1 MSEGFDD
8 PSFDSVE
15 YINGRFPNEESLES
29 LDRCIESLHV
39 EIRHVD
45 AEILD
50 AVRRQSQ
57 SGRDAREAL
66 HAAHVTIH
74 EAMEQIVAMKQM
86 SAESQGMVEEVCKD
100 IRQLDTAKKNLSVA
114 IAALRRL
121 AMLVDAVDQLQVAAE
136 QRDFRNAGNLMG
148 AVKQLYGYFESYTN
162 IAKIA
167 ELRGRIY
174 ALEKSLR
181 TASLREFELLGED
194 VPPPQVLESLKACC
208 VVTGA
213 IGNSARDELIDII
226 CRREMS
232 MYTQIFGTVG
242 ETAKLERTVNRFKWF
257 IRRLD
262 GRRAIWGI
270 FPEEWR
276 VTQLLAVTF
285 CSITKSEL
293 AEILGGMEG
302 RIDVEGLLKAVEA
315 THVFEEEMARRFDT
329 LDEYQEE
336 EEEDDQE
343 GNSFLTSEENE
354 RIKRHSKTSTDA
366 IRKKYAS
373 HVTNQERK
381 RALMEDAAA
390 AAVKHAV
397 FKNSIS
403 PVFQPYMYAY
413 IDDITETLSKRLESF
428 VGSETWMQMSD
439 DQPIFRSS
447 DSITSMVR
455 EELKHCS
462 AKLSRGETLVEL
474 GKTFRKMYQSYADML
489 MAKLP
494 KTANGATAAVAVVGN
509 TSWHITLTEESI
521 RLICLMIS
529 TCDHCI
535 LMIQQLENALVK
547 RLDPEFKD
555 SVDFSEAE
563 DAFNNVI
570 TQSLSVMLLGI
581 ETQMDVTLATLMRKN
596 WQAFDMTG
604 DQSDF
609 AQTACS
615 VLRNL
620 GPQIW
625 PPRLSQLYF
634 NFFCDKLIRSFAPRL
649 FDAVFKCGP
658 ISQAGGQQLRLDLEA
673 LRSAFITLAKEGS
686 VTQAAHQDIEDY
698 MEGVTG
704 KSKQS
709 SHKAKSWVEGFVMD
723 VTTALGTTE
732 AVLKVVVSPIDTVVD
747 TFVEIMPGASQVDL
761 QHILELMGVRKSD
774 MVNVLEDFA
783 KKTSSRQDQSSQPVI
798 KPLPA
803 PTFGQQTPTSSPFS
817 LPPGAAAKASAAAQ
831 DMASHISRIRST
843 ANARFSAV
851 AASDSMRETMGRTL
865 GAMKSLRFNSTPNQ
879 KE

>member
-1 MSEGFDD
+1 M
-8 PSFDSVE
+8 
-15 YINGRFPNEESLES
+15 
-29 LDRCIESLHV
+29 
-39 EIRHVD
+39 
-45 AEILD
+45 D

-74 EAMEQIVAMKQM
+74 KAMDQIAEMKQM

-194 VPPPQVLESLKACC
+194 VPPPQVLEGLKACC

-213 IGNSARDELIDII
+213 IGNSARDELVDII

-242 ETAKLERTVNRFKWF
+242 ETAKLERTVNRYKWF

-302 RIDVEGLLKAVEA
+302 RIGVEGLLRAVEA
-315 THVFEEEMARRFDT
+315 TRVFEEEMARRFDT
-329 LDEYQEE
+329 LEEYQEE
-336 EEEDDQE
+336 EEDDDQD
-343 GNSFLTSEENE
+343 GNSFFTNEENE
-354 RIKRHSKTSTDA
+354 KRQSKTSTDA

-373 HVTNQERK
+373 QVTNQERK

-403 PVFQPYMYAY
+403 PVFYPYMYTY
-413 IDDITETLSKRLESF
+413 VDDITETLSKRLESS

-447 DSITSMVR
+447 DSLTSMVR

-462 AKLSRGETLVEL
+462 TKLSRGETLTEV
-474 GKTFRKMYQSYADML
+474 GKMFGKMYRSYADML

-494 KTANGATAAVAVVGN
+494 KTASGATAAVAVVGN

-521 RLICLMIS
+521 RMICLIIS
-529 TCDHCI
+529 TCDHCV
-535 LMIQQLENALVK
+535 LMLQQLENALVK

-555 SVDFSEAE
+555 TVDFSEAE

-570 TQSLSVMLLGI
+570 TQSLSVMLLGV

-686 VTQAAHQDIEDY
+686 VPQTGHQEIERDT
-698 MEGVTG
+698 EDAGT

-732 AVLKVVVSPIDTVVD
+732 AVLKVVVSPVDTVVD

-774 MVNVLEDFA
+774 MINVLEDFA
-783 KKTSSRQDQSSQPVI
+783 KKTSSREDQTLQPI

-803 PTFGQQTPTSSPFS
+803 PTFGQQNPTSSPFS
-817 LPPGAAAKASAAAQ
+817 LPPGTAAKASAAAQ

-843 ANARFSAV
+843 ANARISAV
-851 AASDSMRETMGRTL
+851 AGSDSMRETMGRTL
-865 GAMKSLRFNSTPNQ
+865 GAMKSLRFNSTSSQ